1 MNYMNYLANK
11 GIIEE
16 ARQRGFGYSLDAKT
30 EKLEVLAKSEGASKK
45 IDDLVKE
52 YKSISDLYKEVDE
65 EKKSLQSKIKSKI
78 KEVIDEDDQVRAIV
92 LRSAKTSYELAKS
105 SIGKDKTDYEK
116 IFVAMQALLSGE
128 LLTKLNDLK
137 KIYTEA
143 GKMIEFESKREGKV
157 TVEEGIVETF
167 MRKIKSLAEKIS
179 KFVSRF
185 SDKLSV
191 IDEKLAAAKSK
202 STKTDK

>member
-1 MNYMNYLANK
+1 M
-11 GIIEE
+11 
-16 ARQRGFGYSLDAKT
+16 
-30 EKLEVLAKSEGASKK
+30 LAKSEGASKK

-52 YKSISDLYKEVDE
+52 YKGIADLYKEVEE
-65 EKKSLQSKIKSKI
+65 EKKSLQSKVKAKI
-78 KEVIDEDDQVRAIV
+78 KEVIDEDDQIKAIV

-128 LLTKLNDLK
+128 LLEKLNDLK

-143 GKMIEFESKREGKV
+143 GKMIEFESKREGKI

-167 MRKIKSLAEKIS
+167 LRKIKSLAGKIA

-185 SDKLSV
+185 SDKLET
-191 IDEKLAAAKSK
+191 IEGKLAAVKAKPINK
-202 STKTDK
+202 

>member
-1 MNYMNYLANK
+1 MNYMNYLTKK

-16 ARQRGFGYSLDAKT
+16 ARQRGFGYTLDAKT
-30 EKLEVLAKSEGASKK
+30 DKLEVLAKSEGASKK

-52 YKSISDLYKEVDE
+52 YKGIADLYKEVEE
-65 EKKSLQSKIKSKI
+65 EKKTLQAKVKAKI
-78 KEVIDEDDQVRAIV
+78 KEVIDEDDQIKAIV

-116 IFVAMQALLSGE
+116 IFVAMQALLSGD
-128 LLTKLNDLK
+128 LLEKLNDLK

-167 MRKIKSLAEKIS
+167 LRKIKSLAGKIS

-185 SDKLSV
+185 SDKLDA
-191 IDEKLAAAKSK
+191 IEDKLLMIKSK
-202 STKTDK
+202 KDK